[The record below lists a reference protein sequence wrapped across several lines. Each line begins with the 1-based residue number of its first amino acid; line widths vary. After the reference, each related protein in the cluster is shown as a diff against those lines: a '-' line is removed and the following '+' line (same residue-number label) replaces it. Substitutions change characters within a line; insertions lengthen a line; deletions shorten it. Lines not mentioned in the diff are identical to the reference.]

1 MYGIVTRNQSELEW
15 DPFDQGFYEVKDVT
29 GRAAEPVDG
38 AVNMVSCFA
47 DNAAEDEDG
56 LVPVAEDGTR
66 ATREQ
71 PYFDWSYVCPT
82 HDRYREGLL
91 EIVDE
96 AAAANEDVRLDD
108 VGFPRAEYC
117 YCDRCQR
124 RFEDSGYDDWG
135 AWRESVITEFIAAV
149 RERVPGKLYLTVYPD
164 PYPGHLSARSG
175 IDLDALS
182 THVDQF
188 VVPIYDTHYG
198 TTYWLEILAS
208 GFADRL
214 STPFAIELYAA
225 SVEIDELIHAAEVA
239 DEYADDVLF
248 GYDASTARAALRRM
262 TGDANG
268 GDSYAPEDA
277 DH

>member
-15 DPFDQGFYEVKDVT
+15 DPFDRGFYEVKDVT
-29 GRAAEPVDG
+29 GRSAEPEPN

-47 DNAAEDEDG
+47 DNAAEDEEG
-56 LVPVAEDGTR
+56 MVPVAEDGTR

-82 HDRYREGLL
+82 HERYREGLL
-91 EIVDE
+91 DIIEE
-96 AAAANEDVRLDD
+96 AAATSEDVRLDD
-108 VGFPRAEYC
+108 IGFPRAEYC
-117 YCDRCQR
+117 HCDRCER
-124 RFEDSGYDDWG
+124 RFSESDFDDWQT
-135 AWRESVITEFIAAV
+135 WRANVITEFVAQA
-149 RERVPGKLYLTVYPD
+149 RERVPGTLYLTVYPD
-164 PYPGHLSARSG
+164 PYPGHLKARSG
-175 IDLDALS
+175 VDLDALS
-182 THVDQF
+182 ASADQF

-225 SVEIDELIHAAEVA
+225 NVEVDDLIHATEVA
-239 DEYADDVLF
+239 REYADDVLF

-262 TGDANG
+262 TGDANEG
-268 GDSYAPEDA
+268 TSYTPE
-277 DH
+277 